1 MDLNHKY
8 AAHQRAVMRAS
19 TSPPGIG
26 RNAQLSLASTIA
38 SDIGSYQ
45 LKLGAAASC
54 AWIAAGMRAPANGCS
69 A

>member
-1 MDLNHKY
+1 MDLNHQY
-8 AAHQRAVMRAS
+8 AAHQTAIMRAS
-19 TSPPGIG
+19 TSPPGLG

-38 SDIGSYQ
+38 SRIGSYQ

-54 AWIAAGMRAPANGCS
+54 AWIVAGLRAPAMGYS